1 LLAYYLGVLLTTLAI
16 NTRKNMSE
24 MQMDR
29 QKVLKQIDELLADPW
44 KVDIKEL
51 FDAFVDEPDEIK
63 QNLYNALY
71 TYVLQKRQMDV
82 INEDKFTI

>member
-1 LLAYYLGVLLTTLAI
+1 
-16 NTRKNMSE
+16 ME
-24 MQMDR
+24 R
-29 QKVLKQIDELLADPW
+29 QKVLKQIDELLTDPW

-51 FDAFVDEPDEIK
+51 FETFVNEPDEIK
-63 QNLYNALY
+63 QNLYNTLY

>member
-1 LLAYYLGVLLTTLAI
+1 VLLTTLAI

-82 INEDKFTI
+82 ISEDKFTI

>member
-1 LLAYYLGVLLTTLAI
+1 MKIKNNIDGLL
-16 NTRKNMSE
+16 N
-24 MQMDR
+24 
-29 QKVLKQIDELLADPW
+29 DPW
-44 KVDIKEL
+44 KIDIKEL
-51 FDAFVDEPDEIK
+51 FDAFVNEPDEIK

>member
-1 LLAYYLGVLLTTLAI
+1 
-16 NTRKNMSE
+16 ME
-24 MQMDR
+24 R
-29 QKVLKQIDELLADPW
+29 QKVLKQIDELLADLW

>member
-1 LLAYYLGVLLTTLAI
+1 
-16 NTRKNMSE
+16 
-24 MQMDR
+24 MDE
-29 QKVLKQIDELLADPW
+29 QKVLKKIDELLADPW
-44 KVDIKEL
+44 KVNIQEL
-51 FDAFVDEPDEIK
+51 FEAFVDEPDEIK

>member
-1 LLAYYLGVLLTTLAI
+1 MKI
-16 NTRKNMSE
+16 KNN
-24 MQMDR
+24 
-29 QKVLKQIDELLADPW
+29 IDYLLADPW

-51 FDAFVDEPDEIK
+51 FDVFVDEPDEIK

>member
-1 LLAYYLGVLLTTLAI
+1 
-16 NTRKNMSE
+16 M
-24 MQMDR
+24 
-29 QKVLKQIDELLADPW
+29 LADPW

-63 QNLYNALY
+63 KNLYHALY
-71 TYVLQKRQMDV
+71 TYVLQKRQVDA